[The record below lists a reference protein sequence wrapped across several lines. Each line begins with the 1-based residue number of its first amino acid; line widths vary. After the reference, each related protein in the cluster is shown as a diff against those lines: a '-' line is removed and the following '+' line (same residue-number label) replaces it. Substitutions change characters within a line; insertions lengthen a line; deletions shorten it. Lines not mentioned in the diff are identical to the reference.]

1 MKLFLITLILP
12 FIQAPVTVV
21 KNNGDEIL
29 LSDVRF
35 YQTDDTASINML
47 SYSYRGQDGKVPV
60 SQIKRI
66 SFKESVKRKKGIST
80 YLVVLVK
87 SDNSKLE
94 VEMDLNRLEG
104 IGQSGKA
111 ESMNLSS
118 VDKISF

>member
-1 MKLFLITLILP
+1 MKLLLTILVL
-12 FIQAPVTVV
+12 FFAQAPVTVV
-21 KNNGDEIL
+21 KNNGDEITL
-29 LSDVRF
+29 TDVRF
-35 YQTDDTASINML
+35 YQSDDTASINTL
-47 SYSYRGQDGKVPV
+47 VYSYRGQDGKIPV

-80 YLVVLVK
+80 YIVILVK

-94 VEMDLNRLEG
+94 VEMDLNRVEG
-104 IGQSGKA
+104 LGKGGKT

>member
-1 MKLFLITLILP
+1 MKILLTILVLS

-21 KNNGDEIL
+21 KNNGDEVVL
-29 LSDVRF
+29 TEVRF
-35 YQTDDTASINML
+35 YQTDDIASVNML
-47 SYSYRGQDGKVPV
+47 AYSYRGQEGKIPI

-66 SFKESVKRKKGIST
+66 SFKESVKRKKGIAT
-80 YLVVLVK
+80 YMVILVK

-104 IGQSGKA
+104 IGQNGKA
-111 ESMNLSS
+111 ESMNLTS